1 MAHLP
6 LEACDSSINLPSTFL
21 PRAMSSYF
29 LPLILAR
36 VRYYPH
42 RGLFKES
49 LALQGWNVSAWLEE
63 DSDTGLLSLQ
73 EKLEHWMRIDHVYFK
88 TVQLFEEA
96 AAANHFSKSPF
107 EVDSDGNS
115 QEPELDH
122 QISQIPNNFTISLR
136 FILS

>member
-1 MAHLP
+1 
-6 LEACDSSINLPSTFL
+6 
-21 PRAMSSYF
+21 MSSSF

-42 RGLFKES
+42 RGLFKER
-49 LALQGWNVSAWLEE
+49 LALQGWNVSAWLKE
-63 DSDTGLLSLQ
+63 DSDTGPLSLQ

-96 AAANHFSKSPF
+96 AADNHFSKSPF
-107 EVDSDGNS
+107 EVDSDSNS

-136 FILS
+136 FLLS